1 MGYIAIIFGILMVIV
16 GIVLLFKCGSPG
28 GSWIKQNG
36 TIIEWDGQGNCNILK
51 PDGTLHV
58 LKDGKWTEHKE

>member
-1 MGYIAIIFGILMVIV
+1 MVIV

-28 GSWIKQNG
+28 GSWIKQDG

-58 LKDGKWTEHKE
+58 LKDGKWTEHKD